1 MPDSNG
7 RTATVSDH
15 DNISSDSSIG
25 DTQVLVENDSYYCQ
39 NSFIG
44 CKNNLTSCY
53 YNVTNISQ
61 STENIIALFWGT
73 FILFIGVVFVVA
85 QYTTLLKSHNFVT
98 TYSVLFVLMV
108 LSIIGMSTAVRNRS
122 NRSFIMDVE
131 TDAADK
137 VKSVHPTK
145 YLMVS
150 AYILAIGN
158 FLSDMFS
165 IITVFHCGMVGTTT
179 TEKNKYAMKFLYHF
193 VKIVFYSLQLV
204 FLQIFISTKINRN
217 FDLFMKILVVHNIA
231 TNVIIWFTNICQ
243 ESGIFSKPIGSP
255 TGEYYVLNCTSDASD
270 TAFAIARDASNCL
283 DPFIFEYSV
292 LVAAMCYTIY
302 PVKDYEL
309 LEDRTRRK
317 YNYGAV
323 DTVKKD
329 DPKMFK
335 SDPGVLF
342 GILIILL
349 MILATWCVQDN
360 AHYLYSLRFAYCMQI
375 LMQIL
380 TCVASIIILKEVRKY
395 HTKEQPVRKYRID
408 DYLLMVTGLLGF
420 LPFLFT
426 ILFSISNHTNFGSLT
441 DLPTPVVSVLKENVT
456 EVKIFLG
463 FITVINTTSVFIQ
476 TFVLLTVPA
485 YKRVE
490 FAIRRR
496 NSSVDIDS
504 LNDNYFKLRS
514 SARIGQWLLFLSILN
529 IGFWVNNSFFELRDS
544 LVRTYAT
551 ASVYWDP
558 NIWRILTKI
567 LYPLL
572 IFYRFHSAAILLRL
586 WLNFR
591 IKRKL
596 F

>member
-108 LSIIGMSTAVRNRS
+108 LSIIGMSIAVRNRS

-329 DPKMFK
+329 DSKMFK

-426 ILFSISNHTNFGSLT
+426 ILFSISNHTNFSSLT
-441 DLPTPVVSVLKENVT
+441 DLPTPVVSVLKENGT

-551 ASVYWDP
+551 ASVYWEP
-558 NIWRILTKI
+558 NHWRILTKI

-572 IFYRFHSAAILLRL
+572 IFYRFHSSAILLRL

-596 F
+596 L